1 MWLLLEQKPAAQ
13 PTDEAETCTNPAG
26 DLNPFYQHKGRFP
39 KGERLFGSKLSH
51 TKIYSQYTPRLRI
64 DAPHSPS
71 YKRRDGAQTPKA
83 ISE

>member
-39 KGERLFGSKLSH
+39 KGERLFGSKLAH
-51 TKIYSQYTPRLRI
+51 LQIYSHYPHPPWI
-64 DAPHSPS
+64 DAPKNPS

-83 ISE
+83 ICE